1 MLRGLQ
7 GKQPGCGRDVYIADS
22 AEIIGDVIIGDD
34 SSVWFGSVVRG
45 DISPVRIGERTNIQ
59 DRCIIHVAGNT
70 QTPMVIGSDVT
81 IGHGAIVHACI
92 VNDRVLVGMGAIL
105 LDGAE
110 IGSDSIVGAGSLVT
124 KGSIFPSGSVIM
136 GSPARIVRR
145 AEEKDFDMIRHSCGH
160 YLELRALYPDFRI
173 CGRDTPSEEST

>member
-1 MLRGLQ
+1 MFRGIP
-7 GKQPGCGRDVYIADS
+7 GKQPDCGRDVYVADS

-59 DRCIIHVAGNT
+59 DRCVIHVAGNN

-81 IGHGAIVHACI
+81 IGHGAIIHACI
-92 VNDRVLVGMGAIL
+92 VNDRVLVGMGAII

-124 KGSIFPSGSVIM
+124 KGSVFPSGSVIM
-136 GSPARIVRR
+136 GSPAKVIRK
-145 AEEKDFDMIRHSCGH
+145 AEEKDFELIRHSCGH

-173 CGRDTPSEEST
+173 RGRDDSEVESK